1 MQPAIQSKVNGI
13 DAEALRQTVEAI
25 RSHPELAR
33 FQFRARNQLVE
44 GALNRSEVGEFHGA
58 QTEHRRGIEP
68 FVLHNDEPHV
78 LLSKDQ
84 APNPVEYVLQA
95 LLACMTTTTV
105 YKAAAHGIEIDGI
118 ESEIEGDIDLRG
130 LLEIDPNVPPGFQ
143 EIRATLRIRSQDT
156 SPELREFYRKSPV
169 FDTLTRP
176 VPVKVCVIVEPSD
189 NAPPRHARGSR
200 GDSPAE

>member
-1 MQPAIQSKVNGI
+1 MQPAIQPRVNGI
-13 DAEALRQTVEAI
+13 DAQALRQTVDAI
-25 RSHPELAR
+25 RSDPKLAQ

-58 QTEHRRGIEP
+58 LTEHRRGVEP

-105 YKAAAHGIEIDGI
+105 YKAAAHGIEIEAID
-118 ESEIEGDIDLRG
+118 SEIEGDIDLRG
-130 LLEIDPNVPPGFQ
+130 LLEIDPDVPPGFQ
-143 EIRATLRIRSQDT
+143 EIRVTLRIKSKDPR
-156 SPELREFYRKSPV
+156 PELQEFYRKSPV
-169 FDTLTRP
+169 YDTLTRP
-176 VPVKVCVIVEPSD
+176 IPVKVCVVVEPDS
-189 NAPPRHARGSR
+189 ATPR
-200 GDSPAE
+200 